1 MKYTVYLSYK
11 KTHHIGSPSQQ
22 LQFPTPV
29 VYYNWHNQPTALA
42 FVEGF
47 IVAFLKLYNLIV

>member
-11 KTHHIGSPSQQ
+11 KTRHIGSPSQQ

-29 VYYNWHNQPTALA
+29 VYYKILIHKIIPKAQTNLGAYA
-42 FVEGF
+42 VE
-47 IVAFLKLYNLIV
+47 FL